1 MKKKTLKIIGL
12 ISAVIILLFIALPT
26 LLNNAGL
33 HPVFEGSENYD
44 FKNTK
49 AVIISTS
56 HSILSKPG
64 ETDGKL
70 TGVFASELT
79 VPYYE
84 FINSGIEVDIASING
99 GEIPIDP
106 ESFFYAIKTKE
117 DDKYLNDEILLKKVK
132 NSILIDDLDINQY
145 DLVFIAGGWGAA
157 YDLGYSEILG
167 KKISQAYYNKKTVI
181 GAVCHGVL
189 GFIKA
194 KDSLGNLI
202 IENKRMTGVTNKQI
216 KELGI
221 DFTPLHPEDELIKAG
236 VIFESK
242 TAFRDVFA
250 NLTVLDEETKFVTGQ
265 NQNAGHETPQK
276 MMEILKNNNRY

>member
-1 MKKKTLKIIGL
+1 MKKKIFKIIATVL
-12 ISAVIILLFIALPT
+12 ILVILFFISLPT
-26 LLNNAGL
+26 LLNKAGL
-33 HPVFEGSENYD
+33 HPDYD
-44 FKNTK
+44 SKKYNFSDKK

-64 ETDGKL
+64 ENTGKL

-84 FINSGIEVDIASING
+84 FIDSGFEVDIASIKG

-106 ESFFYAIKTKE
+106 ESFFYAVKTNSDDRYLEDQILKE
-117 DDKYLNDEILLKKVK
+117 KVK
-132 NSILIDDLDINQY
+132 NSILIDQLEIDNY
-145 DLVFIAGGWGAA
+145 DLIFIAGGWGAA

-167 KKISQAYYNKKTVI
+167 KKITQAYYNPKSII
-181 GAVCHGVL
+181 GGVCHGVL
-189 GFIKA
+189 GFINA

-202 IENKRMTGVTNKQI
+202 IKSRRMTGVTDKQI

-221 DFTPLHPEDELIKAG
+221 DFTPQHPEEELIKAG
-236 VIFESK
+236 AIFESK
-242 TAFRDVFA
+242 TAIRDVFA
-250 NLTVLDEETKFVTGQ
+250 NLTVVDDESKFVTGQ

-276 MMEILKNNNRY
+276 MMEILINK

>member
-1 MKKKTLKIIGL
+1 MKKKILKTVGL
-12 ISAVIILLFIALPT
+12 LSLLILLFFISLPT
-26 LLNNAGL
+26 LLNKAGL
-33 HPVFEGSENYD
+33 HPEFDSKKYD
-44 FKNTK
+44 FTSKK

-56 HSILSKPG
+56 HSTLNKPG
-64 ETDGKL
+64 ETTGKL

-84 FINSGIEVDIASING
+84 FTDSGIEVDLASING
-99 GEIPIDP
+99 GTIPIDP
-106 ESFFYAIKTKE
+106 ESFFYVVKTSSDNRYLEDPILKE
-117 DDKYLNDEILLKKVK
+117 KVK
-132 NSILIDDLDINQY
+132 NSIKIDELEIDNY

-167 KKISQAYYNKKTVI
+167 KKISQAYYNPNSII
-181 GAVCHGVL
+181 GGVCHGVL
-189 GFIKA
+189 GFINA

-202 IENKRMTGVTNKQI
+202 IKNRRMTGVTDKQI

-221 DFTPLHPEDELIKAG
+221 DFTPQHPEEELIKAG

-242 TAFRDVFA
+242 TALRDVFA
-250 NLTVLDEETKFVTGQ
+250 NLTVTDDESKFVTGQ

-276 MMEILKNNNRY
+276 MMEILKNKQ